1 MITLNLKTS
10 NKAQEQIKE
19 YLEQNV
25 SEPLAEKINNG
36 VQIVKDNKTL
46 LNKKDLDGF
55 WKFATDEARKTAEK
69 GSNGAYVDDKTV
81 YGWAIHY
88 FEEDSLEGKL
98 FNADGTEYKP
108 KIETQKYVPKPEPKK
123 EDKKPSL
130 FDFLQENAKP
140 EEKTQ
145 KTSENNTKIENE
157 CDFNENYEADPLF
170 DDDIEE
176 QVIKNIDGQ
185 KIDTRTGEVISIN
198 NEYLNTM
205 KTLLGNILEVKL

>member
-46 LNKKDLDGF
+46 LNKKDLDVF
-55 WKFATDEARKTAEK
+55 WKFATDEARKIAEK
-69 GSNGAYVDDKTV
+69 GSNGAYVDDETV

-98 FNADGTEYKP
+98 FNADGTEYKS
-108 KIETQKYVPKPEPKK
+108 KVETQKYVPKPEPKK
-123 EDKKPSL
+123 EEKKPSL
-130 FDFLQENAKP
+130 FDFLQENAKS

-145 KTSENNTKIENE
+145 NSIENITKIENK

-185 KIDTRTGEVISIN
+185 KIDTRTGEVISVN
-198 NEYLNTM
+198 NEYINTFRN
-205 KTLLGNILEVKL
+205 LLGNIIEVRL